1 MKSSMA
7 KKNKIKVGDLVRLKK
22 PYFTNDIG
30 LVIEVQEGKIADFV
44 YRIKTLNSL
53 VVTSTIKDIEVI
65 NEA

>member
-1 MKSSMA
+1 MA

>member
-1 MKSSMA
+1 MA

-30 LVIEVQEGKIADFV
+30 LVIEVQECKIADFV